1 MADIYT
7 AHSESLPYVVFRVKD
22 SIFSINGQDIQSI
35 QELPEQVTA
44 FPHAPAYVRGSV
56 KDLGQ
61 VISVVDLRSLF
72 GWPTVGQEYQEFS
85 GMIDTRKQE
94 HLTWVD
100 TLRRCYQEHTPFPLA
115 TDSHKCKLGM
125 WLDHYQAQSPVIA
138 HHFSQI
144 SEPHKTLHELAHTV
158 LSGDGGQE
166 GCSQRSL
173 EILTHMDRT
182 LAPQILG
189 LLDEMKQSFQALEF
203 REMMLVL
210 RGESPLCLTVDEVL
224 GVGPLTRQPLSGT
237 PMTDRSRT
245 FICGVQSWSKVD
257 DLIMELDVPALRSYV
272 ERNAAT

>member
-1 MADIYT
+1 MADIST
-7 AHSESLPYVVFRVKD
+7 AHSASLPYVVFRVKD

-35 QELPEQVTA
+35 QELPEKVTA

-61 VISVVDLRSLF
+61 VISVVDLRALF
-72 GWPTVGQEYQEFS
+72 GWPTVEQEYQEFS
-85 GMIDTRKQE
+85 GMIDARKQE

-115 TDSHKCKLGM
+115 TDAHKCRLGM
-125 WLDHYQAQSPVIA
+125 WLDRYQAQSPVIGY
-138 HHFSQI
+138 HFSQI

-158 LSGDGGQE
+158 LSEDDNQE
-166 GCSQRSL
+166 RSL
-173 EILTHMDRT
+173 DILTHMDQT

-189 LLDEMKQSFQALEF
+189 LLDEMKQSFQSLEF

-224 GVGPLTRQPLSGT
+224 GVEPLTRQTLSGT
-237 PMTDRSRT
+237 PMTDRNRA
-245 FICGVQSWSKVD
+245 FICGIQSWSKGD

-272 ERNAAT
+272 ERNAAAT